1 MEVHGFD
8 WDDGNRE
15 KCQDHGL
22 SLDQIQSVIRNDL
35 KVMINTNHLTREER
49 YHAVGKT
56 EEGRFVFVVFTFR
69 TGQIGKLIRPIS
81 ARFMHQKEIDQYES
95 QTKA

>member
-1 MEVHGFD
+1 MEFHGFD

-15 KCQDHGL
+15 KCQNHGL
-22 SLDQIQSVIRNDL
+22 SLDQIERVFRNDL
-35 KVMINTNHLTREER
+35 KVMVNTNHLTSEER

-56 EEGRFVFVVFTFR
+56 EEGRYVFVVFTFR
-69 TGQIGKLIRPIS
+69 SGTAGKLIRPIS
-81 ARFMHQKEIDQYES
+81 ERYMHQKEIDQYES